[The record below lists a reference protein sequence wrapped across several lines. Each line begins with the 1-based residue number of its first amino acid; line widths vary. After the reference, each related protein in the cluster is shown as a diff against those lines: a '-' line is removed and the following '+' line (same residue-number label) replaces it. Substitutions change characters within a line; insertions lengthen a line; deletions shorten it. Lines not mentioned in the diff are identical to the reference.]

1 MRLWRSANEL
11 TRKMATNQKYEN
23 TPERLARGVP
33 KAKGNARVKPG
44 GKSAA
49 RPRAGRDFGRTMA
62 DARRLSPIVR
72 LIQSLGEEK
81 IRFQLVGMS
90 AAILQ
95 GVIVTTL
102 DVDMWVD
109 LPERQYVRLLNLVV
123 KQGGTA
129 LAPTLYALAD
139 GRLVNFLFT
148 VHGVRDFDA
157 EYKNALDAKIESETV
172 KVLPLERILK
182 SKKTV
187 LRDKDRAHILLIERF
202 LKGRKK
208 LKGSK

>member
-1 MRLWRSANEL
+1 
-11 TRKMATNQKYEN
+11 
-23 TPERLARGVP
+23 
-33 KAKGNARVKPG
+33 
-44 GKSAA
+44 
-49 RPRAGRDFGRTMA
+49 
-62 DARRLSPIVR
+62 
-72 LIQSLGEEK
+72 
-81 IRFQLVGMS
+81 MS

-109 LPERQYVRLLNLVV
+109 LPERQYVRLMNLVV

-148 VHGVRDFDA
+148 VHGVRNFDT
-157 EYKNALDAKIESETV
+157 EYKNAVNAKIEGATV
-172 KVLPLERILK
+172 RVLPLERILK

-187 LRDKDRAHILLIERF
+187 LRDKDRTHILLIERF

-208 LKGSK
+208 LKV

>member
-1 MRLWRSANEL
+1 
-11 TRKMATNQKYEN
+11 MATKHKYEN
-23 TPERLARGVP
+23 TPERLAGGVS
-33 KAKGNARVKPG
+33 KAKRNARAKSG
-44 GKSAA
+44 GKSAT
-49 RPRAGRDFGRTMA
+49 RPRAGRDSGRTMA
-62 DARRLSPIVR
+62 DARQFSPIVR

-109 LPERQYVRLLNLVV
+109 LPERQYVRLMNLVV

-148 VHGVRDFDA
+148 VHGVRDFVA
-157 EYKNALDAKIESETV
+157 EYKNAVDAKIEGETI

-187 LRDKDRAHILLIERF
+187 LRDKDRTHILLIERF

-208 LKGSK
+208 LKGLK